1 MKPQASQQDQ
11 SFLKKKNITMSSSSN
26 HHHYFVLCL
35 FLLSFLS
42 VTNSQSSL
50 KDFRV
55 SIENE
60 TPKLDV
66 LARCYEDGED
76 PTGEYSIQPGWVAEF
91 VTSINPGKT
100 NTLSCDLKLE
110 KKHGTFR
117 MFDLKNTSICHN
129 FGEKCHWNVHED
141 GACLLV
147 KGKCVM
153 FKWDNSLLV
162 RHIRLDTA
170 REHIMWKRT
179 P

>member
-1 MKPQASQQDQ
+1 
-11 SFLKKKNITMSSSSN
+11 MSSSSN

-42 VTNSQSSL
+42 VSNSQSSL

-76 PTGEYSIQPGWVAEF
+76 PGVEYSIQPGWVAEF